1 MPTPAPRGPGLAA
14 YDDVACLTKFSPF
27 DSALSYHHCWAQT
40 SHMPRR
46 LSSESLL
53 SHFTDGEGEGI
64 HLHRDRGQDLA
75 HPACRPKFPP
85 GFPVTLGQ
93 CPIRQQLEGAAALG
107 LCSPRLQGSQPFRA
121 GPVVYRGAAS
131 GGRGRSQLYT
141 KSGQP
146 ELNPR
151 CPVSLLCDFYKPLSS
166 WALGDPICK
175 MGDSHPNH

>member
-1 MPTPAPRGPGLAA
+1 M
-14 YDDVACLTKFSPF
+14 VETKVTYLGVQI
-27 DSALSYHHCWAQT
+27 AHV
-40 SHMPRR
+40 PRR

-53 SHFTDGEGEGI
+53 SHFTDGEGEGT

-85 GFPVTLGQ
+85 GFPATLGQ
-93 CPIRQQLEGAAALG
+93 CAIRQQLEGAAALG
-107 LCSPRLQGSQPFRA
+107 LCSPRLQGSQIFRA
-121 GPVVYRGAAS
+121 EPVVYRGAAS
-131 GGRGRSQLYT
+131 GGWGRSQLYT
-141 KSGQP
+141 KSGQL

-166 WALGDPICK
+166 WALRDPICK